1 MAAEKRFKSVDSSV
15 FDIMK
20 NAKSKNT
27 VKQYEACFKR
37 FQQWCLAKEVVCFP
51 AKPSVVAIFLSDL
64 IQQGV
69 SEAVLRSSFYSIKWY
84 HDLHCARSNP
94 CDDRVIHTLLEGGKR
109 ILAKPVKK
117 KEPISSEMLESIVDT
132 LGVRE
137 NNSDLRSVRTVALLL
152 LSFAGFLRFSEL
164 SNIKVKNIK
173 FNNLSM
179 NIYIESSKTDVYR
192 RGNEVTIAETGG
204 KLCPVSWMKH
214 YLKLA
219 GIQSKSEDYVFRSIR
234 FYKSVGK
241 YLLCSINKPISY
253 TRARELLLEVLEK
266 VGLNSR
272 DFGLHSLRSGGATAA
287 AEKNVSERLIKIHG
301 RWKSDFSRDNYIK
314 DSVDNKLKVS
324 SSILM

>member
-1 MAAEKRFKSVDSSV
+1 MSRFLD
-15 FDIMK
+15 
-20 NAKSKNT
+20 
-27 VKQYEACFKR
+27 E
-37 FQQWCLAKEVVCFP
+37 
-51 AKPSVVAIFLSDL
+51 
-64 IQQGV
+64 
-69 SEAVLRSSFYSIKWY
+69 
-84 HDLHCARSNP
+84 
-94 CDDRVIHTLLEGGKR
+94 
-109 ILAKPVKK
+109 
-117 KEPISSEMLESIVDT
+117 
-132 LGVRE
+132 
-137 NNSDLRSVRTVALLL
+137 
-152 LSFAGFLRFSEL
+152 
-164 SNIKVKNIK
+164 
-173 FNNLSM
+173 
-179 NIYIESSKTDVYR
+179 
-192 RGNEVTIAETGG
+192 TI
-204 KLCPVSWMKH
+204 
-214 YLKLA
+214 KLA